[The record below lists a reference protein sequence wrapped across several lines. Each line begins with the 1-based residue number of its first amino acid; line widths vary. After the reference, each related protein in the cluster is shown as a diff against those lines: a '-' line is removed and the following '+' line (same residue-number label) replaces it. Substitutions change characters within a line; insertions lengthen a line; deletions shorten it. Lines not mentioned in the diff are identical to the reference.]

1 MKKFLFLLLTL
12 ASGNVTTIY
21 AQDSKGTQTEVSTPV
36 NYTKPAQFPGGN
48 KAMMQ
53 YMMDNIKY
61 PEDALKQRIAG
72 RILVSFCVEKDG
84 SISDIAIVKSLH
96 PSIEAEA
103 VRVVK
108 AMPKWEPALVGDKPE
123 RMKVTLPVKFSL
135 PPAAAQTDDKV
146 YEMAE
151 VNPLFPGGNQALMD
165 YLYRNIKYPAD
176 AMKRGVQGR
185 VMVQFVVNS
194 DGSISESKI
203 LKSVDPALDA
213 EALRVVNGM
222 PKWSPGKEAGKYV
235 RVRYSLPITFK
246 ISENK
251 GNNK

>member
-1 MKKFLFLLLTL
+1 MKKFFFLLLAL

-21 AQDSKGTQTEVSTPV
+21 AQDSKGAQTEVSTPV

-48 KAMMQ
+48 EAMMQ
-53 YMMDNIKY
+53 YMKDNIKY

-72 RILVSFCVEKDG
+72 RILLSFCVEKDG

-96 PSIEAEA
+96 SSLEAEA

-108 AMPKWEPALVGDKPE
+108 AMPKWEPALVGDIPE
-123 RMKVTLPVKFSL
+123 RMKLTLPVNFDL
-135 PPAAAQTDDKV
+135 PPAASETDNKI
-146 YEMAE
+146 YE
-151 VNPLFPGGNQALMD
+151 VVSINPSFPGGAQALKY
-165 YLYRNIKYPAD
+165 YLYQNIKYPAD
-176 AMKRGVQGR
+176 AQDRGVQGT
-185 VMVQFVVNS
+185 VIVQFIINK

-222 PKWSPGKEAGKYV
+222 PKWSPGKMAGKYV
-235 RVRYSLPITFK
+235 RVRYSMPIMFRMQ
-246 ISENK
+246 
-251 GNNK
+251 